1 MLHKNLLTEQHH
13 SFIQSGLLSSNFP
26 WYYEANIHTGALTS
40 DHKNNTLSSGFFH
53 RFYDN
58 QQQNSQSFYLVLP
71 YIYSLLEK
79 NNMEMETLLRIRG
92 FLSVPSIQQ
101 HTGFP
106 HVDIPNFCESGV
118 PYKTAIVYVAGFDG
132 DTIFYD
138 ETFDGRTT
146 PKPEELKEISRI
158 TPEPNSGVIFD
169 GDRYHTGL
177 LPETSKVRVLLNF
190 NFTVKDK
197 TK

>member
-1 MLHKNLLTEQHH
+1 M
-13 SFIQSGLLSSNFP
+13 
-26 WYYEANIHTGALTS
+26 
-40 DHKNNTLSSGFFH
+40 
-53 RFYDN
+53 
-58 QQQNSQSFYLVLP
+58 
-71 YIYSLLEK
+71 
-79 NNMEMETLLRIRG
+79 
-92 FLSVPSIQQ
+92 
-101 HTGFP
+101 
-106 HVDIPNFCESGV
+106 DIPNFCESGV